1 MSEKKT
7 PTVNSTD
14 FPLIGVS
21 SNSIRIQW
29 EMAAIDGVP
38 VEEFVYKVYYKQA
51 GTDESYRVAYQSRG
65 ISSYTITGLK
75 PDTDYLVRVVG
86 ADETGNSIYYPGVK
100 LSKKIRTDITPA
112 VQETPDG
119 DDEVS
124 PGNDDEEAPTVDST
138 EFKNVKVTFDSIHIG
153 WKKATDSVTAAKK
166 IVYKVFVKEDI
177 DTEDEFVAKEAPN
190 LTSFTIKDLKPGTD
204 YLVYVRAYDEAG
216 NYIQYPAPDETLRIR
231 TDVVD
236 EEAPVVRNAAFKNVC
251 TTPDSIYVA
260 WDPAEDNLTS
270 SEKIHYCVYLKE
282 DNDSGNANLVKQG
295 LNILSHT
302 FTGLKDKTDYLV
314 HVIAFD
320 DAGNWVRYPA
330 QDSSYK
336 VRTGIM
342 DKEAPAASETSF
354 TLGEVTTGTITISW
368 EKATDNL
375 TEAEKI
381 LYKVY
386 IQEDGSKE
394 EPILT
399 AEGTDLLSHTFTGL
413 KKDTDYLVHV
423 LAFDEAGNCLRYP
436 APNSSFKVKTD
447 ITDDHAAPAVKSRA
461 IRLIRTTISS
471 ISIEWE
477 PATDNVTKQNQIL
490 YQVWLTMTNESQD
503 PWHKV
508 EEKAGISSYTF
519 TNLKESTEYSFC
531 IKAFDEAGNCLLY
544 PGDDDCLTVSTDTPD
559 TAAPTVSSPNLTVL
573 NRKTNSISI
582 QWKAASDNVT
592 AASRIRYE
600 VYLNG
605 AKKYEDKGI
614 TSYTFTGLAPN
625 TQYTFFVKAF
635 DEAGNDLP
643 YSTVAA
649 KTIDDKAPTV
659 GSSVITVTDR
669 KVNSISIRWNA
680 ASDNDTTASQIR
692 YEVYLNGVKKYG
704 EKNITSYTFTG
715 LMPYTQYK
723 VLVKA
728 FDEAGN
734 VLTYTEVST
743 TTLDNKAPTV
753 GSSVITVTDRK
764 VNSIS
769 IRWNAASDN
778 DTTASQIRYE
788 VYLNG
793 VKKYGEKNI
802 TSYTFTG
809 LAPNTSYSFSVKA
822 YDAAGNVLTY
832 SSSSAKTLDNQAP
845 TVSNSSISISN
856 VTPNSFR
863 ASWILAQDNDTGPR
877 SIRYQV
883 YLYIGG
889 KWVLQK
895 EDPGISSYT
904 FTGLAPDTQYY
915 VFVNALD
922 DAGNLLKYPGG
933 NNSTPAK
940 TSPPRVN
947 RLTFTIHQGAK
958 YLPGTDCIH
967 LVMNYNRVQYDS
979 NGNVTARTTGKW
991 ERKWSSG
998 KTVSDAIQLPAGWYF
1013 ENNRVN
1019 ICIKSRKAAS
1029 AGLNKWNDCSNGYVD
1044 ITGGSLV
1051 LKLSGSYYSHNVSF
1065 TKI

>member
-1 MSEKKT
+1 M
-7 PTVNSTD
+7 
-14 FPLIGVS
+14 
-21 SNSIRIQW
+21 
-29 EMAAIDGVP
+29 
-38 VEEFVYKVYYKQA
+38 
-51 GTDESYRVAYQSRG
+51 
-65 ISSYTITGLK
+65 
-75 PDTDYLVRVVG
+75 
-86 ADETGNSIYYPGVK
+86 
-100 LSKKIRTDITPA
+100 
-112 VQETPDG
+112 
-119 DDEVS
+119 
-124 PGNDDEEAPTVDST
+124 DST
-138 EFKNVKVTFDSIHIG
+138 EFKNVKVTFNSIHIG
-153 WKKATDSVTAAKK
+153 WKKATDSVTPAKK

-216 NYIQYPAPDETLRIR
+216 NYIQYPAPDDTLRIR

-236 EEAPVVRNAAFKNVC
+236 EEAPVVRNAAFKNVF

-282 DNDSGNANLVKQG
+282 DNDSGNASLVKQG

-302 FTGLKDKTDYLV
+302 FTRLKDKTDYLV

-354 TLGEVTTGTITISW
+354 TLGEVTTGTIAISW

-394 EPILT
+394 EPIL
-399 AEGTDLLSHTFTGL
+399 AAQGTDLLSHTFTGL

-436 APNSSFKVKTD
+436 TPNSSFKVKTD

-461 IRLIRTTISS
+461 IRLTGTTINS

-490 YQVWLTMTNESQD
+490 YQVWLTMTNESHD

-508 EEKAGISSYTF
+508 EEKPGISSYTF
-519 TNLKESTEYSFC
+519 TNLEESTEYSFC
-531 IKAFDEAGNCLLY
+531 VKAFDEAGNCLQY

-559 TAAPTVSSPNLTVL
+559 TAAPTVSSPSLTVSD
-573 NRKTNSISI
+573 RKTNSISI

-605 AKKYEDKGI
+605 AKEYEDKGI

-743 TTLDNKAPTV
+743 
-753 GSSVITVTDRK
+753 R
-764 VNSIS
+764 
-769 IRWNAASDN
+769 
-778 DTTASQIRYE
+778 
-788 VYLNG
+788 
-793 VKKYGEKNI
+793 
-802 TSYTFTG
+802 
-809 LAPNTSYSFSVKA
+809 
-822 YDAAGNVLTY
+822 
-832 SSSSAKTLDNQAP
+832 TLDNQAP

-895 EDPGISSYT
+895 EDHGISSYN

-915 VFVNALD
+915 VYVNALD
-922 DAGNLLKYPGG
+922 DAGNSLKYPER
-933 NNSTPAK
+933 NSTPAK

-967 LVMNYNRVQYDS
+967 LAMNYTYVQYDS

-1019 ICIKSRKAAS
+1019 ICIRSRKAAS
-1029 AGLNKWNDCSNGYVD
+1029 AGLNKWKDCSDGYVD